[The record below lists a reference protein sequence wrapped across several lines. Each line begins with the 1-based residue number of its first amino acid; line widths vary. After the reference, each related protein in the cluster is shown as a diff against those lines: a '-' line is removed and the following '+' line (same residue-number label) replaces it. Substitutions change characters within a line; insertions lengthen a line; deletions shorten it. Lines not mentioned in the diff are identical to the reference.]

1 MTRGVMPGMNAELI
15 GLSQEAA
22 GAAELEQGVLK
33 LLEREVGCDV
43 AFFLVKGQEDAP
55 TVSGLDEALTRR
67 VADRA
72 DRYGRELLPVKHAA
86 LAARGVA
93 VDTRVLGWER
103 VRKLAYHREVAA
115 KVGGR
120 HSLMAYLPWRGQT
133 VAAIMLGRTGSE
145 FSDRVVQQVESLV
158 PTLAVTR
165 AAFGLP
171 WVAGPLP
178 PANEGPLRRWFG
190 RGPQAAPLAEV
201 ALPNGTLRVRDR
213 AGFREMVATEGSNEL
228 VWTRASLQRSSDSG
242 WAYVE
247 LLHLAAVLAKQRRR
261 ALFIGCG
268 GAVAMRQFASLYPGI
283 EIDVVEREPAVV
295 ELARRWYAL
304 DTIPGLS
311 VHVADGAELVARS
324 RAAAWDIVVV
334 DAYDADA
341 LAEGFAKRSFFAALR
356 RVLRPG
362 GAMAFN
368 VIGSLQGDQA
378 VSDIVRAVRR
388 ELRDVRIVPVVDAA
402 ERFDSTDRRN
412 IVVVAVAF

>member
-1 MTRGVMPGMNAELI
+1 MDAELI

-22 GAAELEQGVLK
+22 GAAELERGVLE
-33 LLEREVGCDV
+33 LLQREIGYDV
-43 AFFLVKGQEDAP
+43 AFFLVPGQEDTP
-55 TVSGLDEALTRR
+55 TVSGLDQALAQR
-67 VADRA
+67 VAARA
-72 DRYGRELLPVKHAA
+72 EKYGRELLPVKAAA

-103 VRKLAYHREVAA
+103 VRELSYHREVAA

-133 VAAIMLGRTGSE
+133 VAAIMLGRTGGE
-145 FSDRVVQQVESLV
+145 FSDRAVQRVESLV
-158 PTLAVTR
+158 PTLGVTR

-171 WVAGPLP
+171 WVPGPLP
-178 PANEGPLRRWFG
+178 PSNEGALRRWLG
-190 RGPQAAPLAEV
+190 RPAPLAEV
-201 ALPNGTLRVRDR
+201 ALPRGTLRVQDR
-213 AGFREMVATEGSNEL
+213 AGFREMVATEGPNEL
-228 VWTRASLQRSSDSG
+228 VWTRASLQRSSASG
-242 WAYVE
+242 WPYVE

-283 EIDVVEREPAVV
+283 QIDVVEREPAVV

-334 DAYDADA
+334 DAYDAKT
-341 LAEGFAKRSFFAALR
+341 LAEGFARHSFFAGLR

-368 VIGSLQGDQA
+368 VIGSLQGDEA
-378 VSDIVRAVRR
+378 FRDVAEVVRR
-388 ELRDVRIVPVVDAA
+388 QLQDVRIVPVVSAA
-402 ERFDSTDRRN
+402 ERFDATARRN
-412 IVVVAVAF
+412 IVVVAVAG